1 MSTSSDTNLLAP
13 STQLPLFGKR
23 IIVTAP
29 RNYAARLS
37 EHIIN
42 QGGLPLLMPT
52 IETCLLENYMKLDN
66 ALQQLDKFDWIA
78 FTSRNGID
86 AFFQRMAVLGLST
99 SVLENSQLCAIGKD
113 AERLIFF
120 CDRVDLIPTEPSPEG
135 IVAELSQIVNIQ
147 EKTVLVPV
155 PEVVGVSEPDVIPKF
170 VTGLQKLGMQ
180 VTRVPAYTTRSLPK
194 NVYEVE
200 LNLIRQ
206 GKVDVIAFSSTTE
219 VESFLKM
226 VDFQSDNQH
235 CIIACFGP
243 YTAANAERLGLKVSV
258 LAEDYSSFEGF
269 ATAIT
274 TFFKSSAKH

>member
-1 MSTSSDTNLLAP
+1 M
-13 STQLPLFGKR
+13 PLFGKR